1 MVAGSLEEDR
11 SVEAHP
17 ADRGVDA
24 VGERRE
30 RVAQDRPV
38 ARLVDGVVAD
48 SPDAVAVEVDELQV
62 AGLPAAGQTARAVTQ
77 VDLFG
82 IGLRLFGGLEEP
94 VGLEAPDFADL
105 HADVII
111 SLCQVGQ

>member
-1 MVAGSLEEDR
+1 MVAVQ
-11 SVEAHP
+11 VE
-17 ADRGVDA
+17 
-24 VGERRE
+24 
-30 RVAQDRPV
+30 
-38 ARLVDGVVAD
+38 
-48 SPDAVAVEVDELQV
+48 ELQV
-62 AGLPAAGQTARAVTQ
+62 ACLPAAGQTARAVAQ

-82 IGLRLFGGLEEP
+82 IGLRLFGGLEES